1 MKTLRILISFIKVE
15 RCLANLML
23 CFHFLSTTGFP
34 LQFTYLSLLHNK
46 GYPFYLKM
54 IQAYLREYSDFLL
67 ENCEKNP
74 EWILINGGK
83 CNVYFILHRNE
94 KPKT

>member
-23 CFHFLSTTGFP
+23 GFHFLSTTGFP
-34 LQFTYLSLLHNK
+34 LQFTYLSSLHSK

-54 IQAYLREYSDFLL
+54 IHAYLREYSDFLL

>member
-23 CFHFLSTTGFP
+23 GFHFLSITGFP
-34 LQFTYLSLLHNK
+34 LQFTYLS
-46 GYPFYLKM
+46 YLKM
-54 IQAYLREYSDFLL
+54 IRAYLREYSDFLL